1 MIVADASW
9 LIALADPGDANHD
22 DAVALAG
29 TIGDEDVL
37 LHPVTLAEC
46 LVGAA
51 IIGELDVADAEF
63 RTAFQIVDVDAGAP
77 RRWAQLRATTRLR
90 LPDAI
95 VLDAALFHGATKI
108 LTFDRELAATAR
120 SRSIGTGR

>member
-9 LIALADPGDANHD
+9 LIALTDPADVHHD
-22 DAVALAG
+22 DAVELAG

-51 IIGELDVADAEF
+51 VIGELDAAEAEF
-63 RTAFQIVDVDAGAP
+63 RRAFEIVEVDVGAP
-77 RRWAQLRATTRLR
+77 RRWAQLKATTHLR

-95 VLDAALFHGATKI
+95 VLDTATFHGATMI